1 MLINEVSKVTGLTKK
16 AIVYYV
22 EQNLVVPSALENK
35 YRDFG
40 ENDIKRLIKVSVLR
54 KLGIGTEDI
63 RAVLEDETGEF
74 LRRLSVLK
82 VLDLQKE
89 QAKKALLDKLGS
101 GKSYAEIAVE
111 LKTIEDS
118 ATIAQKILDAFPG
131 YWGRF
136 VCLHFARFLDEP
148 IVTNIQKSAYNGIV
162 SFPDNV
168 PPISLPEDLEEF
180 LSENTGHMGTEQIT
194 QMIASTKES
203 IKNPDV
209 FLVNNSAFLEKYLAF
224 RQTDEY
230 KNSPACRIQGLLKKI
245 GSTSGYYDVFI
256 PALKELSSSYA
267 AYCAQMATANEKLL
281 SIYPDI

>member
-1 MLINEVSKVTGLTKK
+1 VLVYAVFEVISVLINEVSKVTGLTKK

-148 IVTNIQKSAYNGIV
+148 IVTNIQKSAYNRIV
-162 SFPDNV
+162 SFLDNV
-168 PPISLPEDLEEF
+168 TPISLPEDLEEF
-180 LSENTGHMGTEQIT
+180 LS
-194 QMIASTKES
+194 
-203 IKNPDV
+203 
-209 FLVNNSAFLEKYLAF
+209 
-224 RQTDEY
+224 
-230 KNSPACRIQGLLKKI
+230 
-245 GSTSGYYDVFI
+245 
-256 PALKELSSSYA
+256 
-267 AYCAQMATANEKLL
+267 
-281 SIYPDI
+281 